1 MKPRTKWIVTGV
13 CAAVLASLIPP
24 YISADEYRESV
35 RGALESALGRKVEI
49 SSVRFRV
56 LPQPGFTVSNVIIGE
71 DPAIGAEPV
80 AYVTTLRA
88 APRLLALMAGRL
100 EFSSVDLEDASLN
113 LTRVDKNQGG
123 IRWNVSPLMRPALLT
138 KFPSVH
144 IRGGRI
150 NFKSGDTKSLFYLL
164 DTDLDLWPPVSATG
178 AWTLKVH
185 GEPARTDRMARGF
198 GSFSVRGEWFPRDN
212 ATTLDVQLEN
222 SELSDLLMLFNRH
235 ESDIH
240 GDISG
245 QAHLA
250 GPLNHIGLAGR
261 LTVSNLHGWNQ
272 APPGG
277 NRWPLELGGVLDAYG
292 QTIDVAARP
301 GGSQPAFGIRYR
313 VADYLRRPR
322 WGVTVNLNK
331 FPLSPLPGVARNLGW
346 SIPADFKLDGTALG
360 AVSFSSP
367 DGSTRMN
374 GGLNLASATVAV
386 GSTPPLRIP
395 TADMR
400 FSGSTITFGPSAIT
414 DVQNETAILSGAWNA
429 DSGGLEASLSSDGMQ
444 IGSLSRQISVAG
456 IPLLSQATA
465 GTWNGNLHYSG
476 DDSLWTGE
484 LHLQD
489 TVIPFEAFSDPL
501 HLTSADVTIDES
513 GLAVRK
519 LKLSIGAVEGQG
531 EYNYDPSAAR
541 PHRFRITLAQADGA
555 ALEKV
560 LMPALRR
567 GNFFTYAFSF
577 GRTPQP
583 DWLRNMHADGT
594 IQAGTLD
601 LAGTDFTKFRARV
614 VWDGMEVR
622 LTTLQ
627 TQLGTEPGGPSFKGG
642 VTIHLDRRQPAYEI
656 AGKLTGMPWRSGKLD
671 AEGTLA
677 TSGTGVNLLAHMRAK
692 GLFEGREIDLS
703 PIDSYETVAGAFDWA
718 WDARNPR
725 LHLTQLVMKSGEDTF
740 QGTADSQDDGQVVL
754 KLTDGNRHIQAAGA
768 IFRGDALKPV
778 TP

>member
-1 MKPRTKWIVTGV
+1 MTSRMKWIAGSVGAV
-13 CAAVLASLIPP
+13 VLASLIAPR
-24 YISADEYRESV
+24 INVDTYRESV
-35 RGALESALGRKVEI
+35 QAALESALGRKVEI
-49 SSVRFRV
+49 SSVRFRL
-56 LPQPGFTVSNVIIGE
+56 LPAPGFTVSNVIIGE
-71 DPAIGAEPV
+71 DPAIGVEPV
-80 AYVTTLRA
+80 AYVDTLRA
-88 APRLLALMAGRL
+88 APRLLALMRGRL

-113 LTRVDKNQGG
+113 LTRVDKDRSGVH
-123 IRWNVSPLMRPALLT
+123 WNFSTLMRPAVLT
-138 KFPSVH
+138 SFPSVH

-164 DTDLDLWPPVSATG
+164 NTDMDLWPPVTATG
-178 AWTLKVH
+178 AWTLKLH

-198 GSFSVRGEWFPRDN
+198 GSFSVRGEWFPQNN

-222 SELSDLLMLFNRH
+222 SELGDILMLFNRQ
-235 ESDIH
+235 ESDLH
-240 GDISG
+240 GNISG

-250 GPLNHIGLAGR
+250 GPLNRIGLAGR
-261 LTVSNLHGWNQ
+261 LTVANLHGWNQ

-277 NRWPLELGGVLDAYG
+277 NRWPMEIGGVLDAIG
-292 QTIDVAARP
+292 QTIDVVAKPSGA
-301 GGSQPAFGIRYR
+301 QPPFGIRYR

-322 WGVTVNLNK
+322 WGLTVNLNK
-331 FPLSPLPGVARNLGW
+331 FPLTPLAGVARNLGW
-346 SIPADFKLDGTALG
+346 TIPADFKLDGTADG
-360 AVSFSSP
+360 AVSYSSP
-367 DGSTRMN
+367 GGLPRMDGS
-374 GGLNLASATVAV
+374 LNLANATVAV

-395 TADMR
+395 TAEMR
-400 FSGSTITFGPSAIT
+400 FSGSAVTFGPSAVT
-414 DVQNETAILSGAWNA
+414 NEKSETAILSGAWNA
-429 DSGGLEASLSSDGMQ
+429 ESRVLEASLSSDGMQ

-465 GTWNGNLHYSG
+465 GTWKGNLHYSS

-484 LHLQD
+484 LHLED

-501 HLTSADVTIDES
+501 HLTSADVAIDED
-513 GLAVRK
+513 GVAVKK
-519 LKLSIGAVEGQG
+519 LRLSIGGLEGLG
-531 EYNYDPSAAR
+531 EYNYVPSAMR

-555 ALEKV
+555 AIEKL

-583 DWLRNMHADGT
+583 DWLRNMRADGV

-601 LAGTDFTKFRARV
+601 LAGTDFTKFRTRV
-614 VWDGMEVR
+614 VWDGMEVK
-622 LTTLQ
+622 LTSLQ
-627 TQLGTEPGGPSFKGG
+627 TQLGTAAFAGG

-656 AGKLTGMPWRSGKLD
+656 TGKLTGMPWRSGKLD

-677 TSGTGVNLLAHMRAK
+677 TSGTGTSLLEHLRAR
-692 GLFEGREIDLS
+692 GSFEGKEIDLS

-718 WDARNPR
+718 WDAHNPK
-725 LHLTQLVMKSGEDTF
+725 LHLTQLLMKSGEDTF